1 MTSTVTSLTTQ
12 ALSSHTYDYL
22 TTTVGLAVI
31 GALAVLLLVRELALI
46 FRGGSVSREMR
57 ALDLALM
64 PLLIVFTII
73 VIARFMELL
82 K

>member
-12 ALSSHTYDYL
+12 ALSSHAYDYL

-31 GALAVLLLVRELALI
+31 GALAVLLLVRELASI

-57 ALDLALM
+57 ALDLALT